1 MAIVIKNNFN
11 SLKEDFK
18 KDTGKKAEDNLELYT
33 HYVSARFA
41 DMIYQ
46 MNVHI
51 LQKISNLSQEIAF
64 DLKQK

>member
-33 HYVSARFA
+33 IMY
-41 DMIYQ
+41 
-46 MNVHI
+46 
-51 LQKISNLSQEIAF
+51 LQ
-64 DLKQK
+64 DLPI